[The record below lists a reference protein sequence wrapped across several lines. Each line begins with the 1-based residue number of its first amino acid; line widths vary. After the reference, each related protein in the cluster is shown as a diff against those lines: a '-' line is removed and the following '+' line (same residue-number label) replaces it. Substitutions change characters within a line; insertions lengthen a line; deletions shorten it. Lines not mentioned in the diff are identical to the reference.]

1 MNSVYFLG
9 ISVVG
14 AFFIAYNYIAKA
26 GWSSSIK
33 RVAETMPS
41 FVIVPGLILIILM
54 ALPSTRNVVM
64 HWTHDGIMDPASEHY
79 DKIIAGKAWYLKG
92 KLHRV
97 GGPAIERVDNTNEWW
112 FEGMLHRTDGPAI
125 VSSYYAEWWYY
136 NQIVYRITLKE
147 DYITLEEGLPCSIIW
162 DKNPIT
168 QKKVLTSSG
177 IKYIPNLPG
186 L

>member
-1 MNSVYFLG
+1 MSGNTNKETIFNITSDVPKDYTG
-9 ISVVG
+9 IAIFKIFKDAARKEWYVEGKRHRIDGPAIIHEDGSKSWYRNGKLHREDGPAIEG
-14 AFFIAYNYIAKA
+14 AY
-26 GWSSSIK
+26 G
-33 RVAETMPS
+33 
-41 FVIVPGLILIILM
+41 
-54 ALPSTRNVVM
+54 
-64 HWTHDGIMDPASEHY
+64 
-79 DKIIAGKAWYLKG
+79 GKAWYLKG

-112 FEGMLHRTDGPAI
+112 FEDMLHRTDGPAI

-136 NQIVYRITLKE
+136 NQIVYRITPKE

>member
-1 MNSVYFLG
+1 MPLVEKTFTNR
-9 ISVVG
+9 
-14 AFFIAYNYIAKA
+14 
-26 GWSSSIK
+26 K
-33 RVAETMPS
+33 RVPKNYTGIALFHSHEGKICKEWYRNGELHRADGPA
-41 FVIVPGLILIILM
+41 IIHEDGPKSWWRHGELHRVKGP
-54 ALPSTRNVVM
+54 AIEYTDGTR
-64 HWTHDGIMDPASEHY
+64 E
-79 DKIIAGKAWYLKG
+79 WYLKG

-97 GGPAIERVDNTNEWW
+97 GGPAIERVNNTNEWW

-125 VSSYYAEWWYY
+125 VSSFYAEWWYY
-136 NQIVYRITLKE
+136 DQIVYRITLKE

-186 L
+186 I